1 LKCYEQKSE
10 SKSYKDNLNLL
21 ENKVECDLNFRSFLE
36 HLSKSGELTRI
47 SKEVSTEY
55 EMAGIIEALGEKPVF
70 FEKVKEADIPVVAGL
85 LSSKELMARAL
96 GIKRDEL
103 LHKLSTAIE
112 NPVPPEVAEKGEC
125 QEIVEKTVDLTK
137 LPIMRYTEKDGG
149 KYIASAVAIVKD
161 PELGRNMCFHRL
173 MLLSKNKFVA
183 RIVEDRGTDT
193 ALKKAGGELD
203 IAMCIG
209 NSTAVLLAAATSLPK
224 GVDELGMANA
234 LEKTQLV
241 KCKTIDLEVPKDC
254 EIVLEGRITREKAS
268 EGPFLDTTGTID
280 KIRQQPTIEIK
291 CITHREKPIY
301 QALLPGRNEHQ
312 FLMGMPREPTIFN
325 EVNKVCECKDVYVT
339 PGGCSWLHAVVQI
352 KKKNADDGKR
362 AISAAFEGH
371 KSLKHC
377 VIVDDDIDIYNPHD
391 VEWAIATR
399 FQADKNAVILPN
411 QRGSSLDPSGDLTEG
426 KKARTCKMGL
436 DATIPFG
443 KTDKSFAKEKY
454 KKVDLNRF
462 L

>member
-1 LKCYEQKSE
+1 LG
-10 SKSYKDNLNLL
+10 
-21 ENKVECDLNFRSFLE
+21 FRNFLE
-36 HLSKSGELTRI
+36 TLEKSGELTCIR
-47 SKEVSTEY
+47 KVVSTEY

-70 FEKVKEADIPVVAGL
+70 FESVKESSIPVVAGL
-85 LSSKELMARAL
+85 LASKENIARAL
-96 GIKRDEL
+96 KSNKAHL
-103 LHKLSTAIE
+103 LHKLSSAIE
-112 NPVPPEVAEKGEC
+112 SPLLPEIVANGEC
-125 QEIVEKTVDLTK
+125 QETVENVVDLTT

-149 KYIASAVAIVKD
+149 KYIASAVSIVRD

-173 MLLSKNKFVA
+173 MLTGKNRFVA
-183 RIVEDRGTDT
+183 RIVEERGTDT

-203 IAMCIG
+203 VAICIG

-234 LEKTQLV
+234 LERTELV
-241 KCKTIDLEVPKDC
+241 KCKSVDLEVPKDC
-254 EIVLEGRITREKAS
+254 EIVLEGRIIKEKAA

-280 KIRQQPTIEIK
+280 KIRQQPVVEIK
-291 CITHREKPIY
+291 CITHRKKPIY
-301 QALLPGRNEHQ
+301 QTLLPGRHEHQ
-312 FLMGMPREPTIFN
+312 FLMGMPKEPTIFN
-325 EVNKVCECKDVYVT
+325 EVNKICECRDVYIT

-352 KKKNADDGKR
+352 KKKNPDDGKK
-362 AISAAFEGH
+362 AIEAAFEGH

-377 VIVDDDIDIYNPHD
+377 VIVDDDINIYDPND
-391 VEWAIATR
+391 LEWAIATR

-443 KTDKSFAKEKY
+443 KTDKSFVKERY
-454 KKVDLNRF
+454 RQVDLNSY

>member
-1 LKCYEQKSE
+1 M
-10 SKSYKDNLNLL
+10 L
-21 ENKVECDLNFRSFLE
+21 E
-36 HLSKSGELTRI
+36 KSGELTRI
-47 SKEVSTEY
+47 RKAVSTEY
-55 EMAGIIEALGEKPVF
+55 EMAGVIEALGEKPVF
-70 FEKVKEADIPVVAGL
+70 FENIKESSIPVVGGL
-85 LSSKELMARAL
+85 LSSKELIGRAL
-96 GIKRDEL
+96 NLKKEHL
-103 LHKLSTAIE
+103 LHNLSSAIE
-112 NPVPPEVAEKGEC
+112 NPLLPEIVASGEC
-125 QEIVEKTVDLTK
+125 QEVVEPAVDLTT

-149 KYIASAVAIVKD
+149 KYIASAVSIVRD

-173 MLLSKNKFVA
+173 MLLGKKRFVA
-183 RIVEDRGTDT
+183 RIVEERGTDT

-203 IAMCIG
+203 VAICIG

-234 LEKTQLV
+234 LERTELV

-254 EIVLEGRITREKAS
+254 EIVLEGRITKEKAA

-280 KIRQQPTIEIK
+280 KIRQQPVVEIK

-301 QALLPGRNEHQ
+301 QTLLPGRHEHQ
-312 FLMGMPREPTIFN
+312 FLMGMPKEPTIFN
-325 EVNKVCECKDVYVT
+325 EVNKVCECRDVYIT

-352 KKKNADDGKR
+352 KKQNPDDGKK
-362 AISAAFEGH
+362 AIAAAFEGH

-377 VIVDDDIDIYNPHD
+377 VIVEDDINIYDPND

-426 KKARTCKMGL
+426 RKARTCKMGL
-436 DATIPFG
+436 DATIPSG
-443 KTDKSFAKEKY
+443 KTDKSFVKERY
-454 KKVDLNRF
+454 RKVDLNSY